1 MAVERSE
8 DYGALQKVVDAL
20 YAHARTVSRLDVV
33 LGAEAADLPR
43 DLMEVVEL
51 LPPGTYTRERL
62 CTRPALACAAPRA
75 FVMSRPALA
84 SRRARASLAARG
96 RAQAQTCARPLKSLF
111 HMRKYPLILN

>member
-20 YAHARTVSRLDVV
+20 YAHAHTVSRLDVV

-62 CTRPALACAAPRA
+62 CT
-75 FVMSRPALA
+75 
-84 SRRARASLAARG
+84 
-96 RAQAQTCARPLKSLF
+96 Q
-111 HMRKYPLILN
+111 LNSSIGGHGWGYVYGTVK

>member
-20 YAHARTVSRLDVV
+20 YAHARTVSRLDAV

-62 CTRPALACAAPRA
+62 CT
-75 FVMSRPALA
+75 
-84 SRRARASLAARG
+84 
-96 RAQAQTCARPLKSLF
+96 Q
-111 HMRKYPLILN
+111 LNSSIGGHGWGYVYGTVK

>member
-62 CTRPALACAAPRA
+62 CT
-75 FVMSRPALA
+75 
-84 SRRARASLAARG
+84 
-96 RAQAQTCARPLKSLF
+96 Q
-111 HMRKYPLILN
+111 LNSSIGGHGWGYVYGNVK

>member
-33 LGAEAADLPR
+33 HGAEAADLPR

-62 CTRPALACAAPRA
+62 CT
-75 FVMSRPALA
+75 
-84 SRRARASLAARG
+84 
-96 RAQAQTCARPLKSLF
+96 Q
-111 HMRKYPLILN
+111 LNSSIGGHGWGYVYGTVK